1 MKEPAHHPAAFLADL
16 ARLVEGAAAS
26 DEGAAADCRRFA
38 GLVRELR
45 SEAARPPAAAVP
57 FGLPVCRFWAPALET
72 TDEQGPLSG
81 MVHALQALGPW
92 LVWAQNPNYRRSPP
106 SADFLGRYGYAVIAG
121 PADGPAALIGHA
133 GLALGVLLL
142 GPRTHYP
149 QHRHP
154 AIELYVPLNAGE
166 WWRGDG
172 PWRSEP
178 PGAVIHHGSEV
189 AHATRAG
196 DAPLLAIY
204 LWSGD
209 LRTHAQ
215 LTGVG

>member
-1 MKEPAHHPAAFLADL
+1 MTQPAQHVAAFLADL
-16 ARLVEGAAAS
+16 ARLVEGAAAGDGS
-26 DEGAAADCRRFA
+26 AAADCRRFA

-45 SEAARPPAAAVP
+45 SEATQTPAGAVP
-57 FGLPVCRFWAPALET
+57 FGLPVCRFWAPAVET
-72 TDEQGPLSG
+72 TDGQAPLAG
-81 MVHALQALGPW
+81 MMHALQALGPW
-92 LVWAQNPNYRRSPP
+92 LVWTQNPNYRRAPP
-106 SADFLGRYGYAVIAG
+106 SADFLDRYGYAVIAG
-121 PADGPAALIGHA
+121 PADGPPALIGHA
-133 GLALGVLLL
+133 ALALGVLLL

-149 QHRHP
+149 RHRHP
-154 AIELYVPLNAGE
+154 ATELYVPLNAGE

-172 PWRSEP
+172 PWRTEP

-196 DAPLLAIY
+196 DTPLLAIY

-209 LRTHAQ
+209 LGTHAR